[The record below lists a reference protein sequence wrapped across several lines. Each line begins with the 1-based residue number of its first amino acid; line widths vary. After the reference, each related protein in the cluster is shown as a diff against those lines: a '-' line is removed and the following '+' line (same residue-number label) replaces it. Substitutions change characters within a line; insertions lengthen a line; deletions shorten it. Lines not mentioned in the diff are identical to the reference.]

1 MDYIKDIITESTLSL
16 CLSLSLSMFPSPNRG
31 GRRKNI
37 KIFVISLITF
47 VMNTLASWNDIA
59 WSSSSVQPT
68 NHTKWKARVMLLAET
83 WALWSLWELNAE
95 SISRSESGTGI
106 QDVEWLRML
115 DQTWNISSLIKALMM
130 MDMFICK
137 KLLRWNLRLIISI
150 SDW

>member
-1 MDYIKDIITESTLSL
+1 MDYIKDISTDSTH
-16 CLSLSLSMFPSPNRG
+16 SLSLLPTPRIPKHRIG
-31 GRRKNI
+31 GRRKMI

-59 WSSSSVQPT
+59 WSPSSVQPT
-68 NHTKWKARVMLLAET
+68 NHTKWKARALLLAET
-83 WALWSLWELNAE
+83 WALWSLWELNSE
-95 SISRSESGTGI
+95 SISRSESGAAI
-106 QDVEWLRML
+106 QHVRWLRML
-115 DQTWNISSLIKALMM
+115 DQTWNISTRIKALMM